1 MKPLLVV
8 SLLALSSLSAAQG
21 KQTFLGVIT
30 DDMCAKDGHAT
41 MRMGPNDAE
50 CTKACVA
57 THGAE
62 YVLSDDKQVYTLSDQ
77 KTPEKFAGQKVKV
90 TGTLDAKTKAIQ
102 VSSMTLAK

>member
-62 YVLSDDKQVYTLSDQ
+62 YVLSDGKQVYTLSDQ